1 MYGWLRRGAARRRSK
16 KMIGFNYSGVSVREM
31 FHTVYLDEH
40 IALTPTELNTIRA
53 PDDIKKLIE
62 IKLCAKHE
70 GKCNANGYVRP
81 DSVELLARSM
91 GIAENGRF
99 TGNLVYDC
107 KIKCDV
113 IYPIAGSEIMADV
126 IKVNKMGA
134 YVTFEEA
141 IQTLL
146 PRDLHIGDINFDKIK
161 EGDKVKIRIERSRFQ
176 ANDPFIMAVGVY
188 MGSGEEAAPAAAKAD
203 AAAAEEGSSDG
214 DSEDGADEVAA

>member
-1 MYGWLRRGAARRRSK
+1 
-16 KMIGFNYSGVSVREM
+16 
-31 FHTVYLDEH
+31 
-40 IALTPTELNTIRA
+40 
-53 PDDIKKLIE
+53 
-62 IKLCAKHE
+62 
-70 GKCNANGYVRP
+70 
-81 DSVELLARSM
+81 M

-113 IYPIAGSEIMADV
+113 IYPVAGSEIMADV

-146 PRDLHIGDINFDKIK
+146 PRDLHIGDIEFDKIK

-176 ANDPFIMAVGVY
+176 ANDPFIMAVGIY
-188 MGSGEEAAPAAAKAD
+188 MGSGEEAAPAKAT
-203 AAAAEEGSSDG
+203 AEAVEEGSSDG
-214 DSEDGADEVAA
+214 DSDGGEDGADEVAA

>member
-1 MYGWLRRGAARRRSK
+1 M
-16 KMIGFNYSGVSVREM
+16 
-31 FHTVYLDEH
+31 
-40 IALTPTELNTIRA
+40 
-53 PDDIKKLIE
+53 
-62 IKLCAKHE
+62 
-70 GKCNANGYVRP
+70 
-81 DSVELLARSM
+81 
-91 GIAENGRF
+91 
-99 TGNLVYDC
+99 
-107 KIKCDV
+107 

-188 MGSGEEAAPAAAKAD
+188 MGSGEEAAPAKA